1 MVLRI
6 IGLALLA
13 GGIVFLILGLN
24 ATETT
29 GETLRKEFAG
39 QYSDETTWYII
50 LGVVGI
56 VVGGALA
63 IFGPR
68 LGKKGP

>member
-13 GGIVFLILGLN
+13 GGIVLLILGLN
-24 ATETT
+24 ATDTT

-39 QYSDETTWYII
+39 HYSDKTTWYII
-50 LGVVGI
+50 LGVIGI
-56 VVGGALA
+56 LVGGALS

-68 LGKKGP
+68 LGKKP